1 MEQLFGA
8 IPDVLKALGKN
19 SEVEQAVVFAAWMRC
34 AGGLLNERTK
44 PLEFFENRLVVAVE
58 DSMWRRHLEELS
70 PQMVARINGQLGDGI
85 LRFIEFRVQPKTF
98 EDARQNDLASAA
110 FKAAEVPSAINLA
123 AQSIADLRLRKV
135 FLEAATEYLAKQ
147 GRSE

>member
-1 MEQLFGA
+1 MEQLLGA
-8 IPDVLKALGKN
+8 IPDVLKVLGKN
-19 SEVEQAVVFAAWMRC
+19 AQAEQAVVFAAWKRC
-34 AGGLLNERTK
+34 AGPLLNERTK

-58 DSMWRRHLEELS
+58 DNMWRRHLEELS
-70 PQMVARINGQLGDGI
+70 PQMMARVNGQLGDGI
-85 LRFIEFRVQPKTF
+85 LKYIEFRVQPKTF
-98 EDARQNDLASAA
+98 EDAKRNSLSSSIS
-110 FKAAEVPSAINLA
+110 KTEEVPPAINLA

>member
-1 MEQLFGA
+1 MAALTLFRQA
-8 IPDVLKALGKN
+8 AADKDDAAL
-19 SEVEQAVVFAAWMRC
+19 ALFVVAPRA
-34 AGGLLNERTK
+34 
-44 PLEFFENRLVVAVE
+44 LVVAVE